1 MASPYK
7 ILCIVLAAAFL
18 AACANDGQGIRKQ
31 DVGMIGGAVGGAI
44 AGNAIGGRDPTA
56 RVLGIIAGGV
66 IGGAVGGYL
75 GSLWDNYDRQQA
87 GAALENNPDQQSSSW
102 VNPNNNAQ
110 GQFTPTRTFSQN
122 NLPCRDFT
130 TSITVDGRPE
140 TGRGTACRQPDGT
153 WSINSSTQQ

>member
-1 MASPYK
+1 MLSYSKTICVALLCAALAS
-7 ILCIVLAAAFL
+7 
-18 AACANDGQGIRKQ
+18 CAEGGNGGGIRKQ

-66 IGGAVGGYL
+66 IGGAIGGYL

-87 GAALENNPDQQSSSW
+87 SAALENTPDQQSSTW
-102 VNPNNNAQ
+102 RNPNTNSQ
-110 GQFTPTRTFSQN
+110 SQFTPTRTYQDGN
-122 NLPCRDFT
+122 TPCREFT
-130 TSITVDGRPE
+130 TNIMIDGRPE

-153 WSINSSTQQ
+153 WVVDSR